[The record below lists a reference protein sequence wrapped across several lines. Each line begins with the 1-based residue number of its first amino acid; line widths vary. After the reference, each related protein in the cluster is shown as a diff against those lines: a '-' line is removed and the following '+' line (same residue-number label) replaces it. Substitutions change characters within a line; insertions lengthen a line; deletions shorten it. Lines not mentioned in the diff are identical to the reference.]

1 MLVNPTSAVQVDYTL
16 LNLQGDDVRN
26 SSGQWDEALGAYRIN
41 LGSLTEAGIGEG
53 RNYDARPNLHNW
65 YGRHRVSVDT
75 GGVGPLAVPLAFFS
89 SQGIGLNIT
98 GGVAFWRDEQGSPI
112 GVPIQMS
119 KNWHDPSVGQWYRLY
134 SQPTFSGVEVMPLE
148 LTMVSS
154 RWGRDAYAASHGQL
168 SLIGWNAD
176 ARNPPPAAHWDESAL
191 GCWGE
196 SITYNPDRTFRS
208 MVDDVRPFLVQAQD
222 NNGRWNWTGNVG
234 GADFLRYYSA
244 VNERN
249 WPRQLSRVRTAYRSQ
264 GPNLTDVTY
273 SGVSIDNKI
282 HADIK
287 VQMGVPMILFAPG
300 ITLSTPSLR
309 MSPMTAW
316 PFFN

>member
-119 KNWHDPSVGQWYRLY
+119 KNWHDPSGAVV
-134 SQPTFSGVEVMPLE
+134 SPTA
-148 LTMVSS
+148 S
-154 RWGRDAYAASHGQL
+154 RR
-168 SLIGWNAD
+168 
-176 ARNPPPAAHWDESAL
+176 SA
-191 GCWGE
+191 G
-196 SITYNPDRTFRS
+196 
-208 MVDDVRPFLVQAQD
+208 
-222 NNGRWNWTGNVG
+222 
-234 GADFLRYYSA
+234 
-244 VNERN
+244 
-249 WPRQLSRVRTAYRSQ
+249 
-264 GPNLTDVTY
+264 
-273 SGVSIDNKI
+273 
-282 HADIK
+282 
-287 VQMGVPMILFAPG
+287 
-300 ITLSTPSLR
+300 
-309 MSPMTAW
+309 
-316 PFFN
+316 